1 MKHEDFKL
9 KLTGSYGYTFPSQ
22 AYNMDFQ
29 IISEGLKKNLWF
41 KIGSGEGGDTEF
53 AWCLERIMCLLPCF
67 PPTTNTRF
75 SNQQL
80 EKQKLPV
87 KVKHDMQKAFFFPFM
102 QIQKRKASS
111 FRPWD

>member
-41 KIGSGEGGDTEF
+41 KIGSGEGGRHRI
-53 AWCLERIMCLLPCF
+53 CLMFGEDYVFTTLLS
-67 PPTTNTRF
+67 THN
-75 SNQQL
+75 
-80 EKQKLPV
+80 
-87 KVKHDMQKAFFFPFM
+87 KHTF
-102 QIQKRKASS
+102 
-111 FRPWD
+111 